1 VNRGEL
7 TKGALMGVYE
17 KLGVRPVIHGA
28 GTTTRYGGSIM
39 RPETIEVMREAAQS
53 LVNIDELNEAAG
65 AAIARMLGAPAAL
78 VTAGSTAGLVL
89 QAAACMTGDDPA
101 KITRLP
107 DTTGMRREFVI
118 QRAHRFSYD
127 QAYRVPGGVLVE
139 IGLGRRTALF
149 ELENAITERT
159 AGVVHLV
166 SPFTSPPGVLS
177 FEEVREVAHAR
188 GVPVL
193 VDAASMLPPRDNLF
207 RYLRGGAD
215 LVIFSGGK
223 GIRGPQ
229 STGIL
234 AGRRDLVRA
243 ATLNASPN
251 QAIGRAAKTSK
262 EEIVGIVNALELF
275 LAEDEAAEMTR
286 YRDVCASIVDTLRD
300 LQGLRALVEQDC
312 VNRVIPHAVVYF
324 EPSWKGPSGKAVR
337 LALASG
343 EPHIYVQQGALQGG
357 YADEISV
364 DPINLQPGDGKIV
377 ATRLREELM
386 QRRTA

>member
-1 VNRGEL
+1 MNRGEL

-65 AAIARMLGAPAAL
+65 AAIARILGAPAAL

-139 IGLGRRTALF
+139 IGLGRRTAVF

-275 LAEDEAAEMTR
+275 LAEDEAAEMAR

-300 LQGLRALVEQDC
+300 IQGLRALVEQDC

-364 DPINLQPGDGKIV
+364 DPINLQPGDEKIV

>member
-1 VNRGEL
+1 MNRGKL

-65 AAIARMLGAPAAL
+65 AAIARILGAPASL

-300 LQGLRALVEQDC
+300 IQGLRALVEQDC

-364 DPINLQPGDGKIV
+364 DPINLQPGDEKIV
-377 ATRLREELM
+377 ATRLREALM
-386 QRRTA
+386 QRKTA

>member
-1 VNRGEL
+1 
-7 TKGALMGVYE
+7 MGVYE

-65 AAIARMLGAPAAL
+65 AAIARILGAPAAL

-149 ELENAITERT
+149 ELESAITERT

-177 FEEVREVAHAR
+177 FEEVCEVAHAR
-188 GVPVL
+188 DVPVL

-300 LQGLRALVEQDC
+300 IQGLRALVEQDC

-364 DPINLQPGDGKIV
+364 DPINLQPGDEKIV

>member
-1 VNRGEL
+1 
-7 TKGALMGVYE
+7 MGVYE

-65 AAIARMLGAPAAL
+65 AAIARILGAPAAL

-275 LAEDEAAEMTR
+275 LAEDEAAEMAR

-300 LQGLRALVEQDC
+300 IQGLRALVEQDC
-312 VNRVIPHAVVYF
+312 ANRVIPHAVVYF

-364 DPINLQPGDGKIV
+364 DPINLQPGDEKIV

>member
-1 VNRGEL
+1 
-7 TKGALMGVYE
+7 MGVYE

-65 AAIARMLGAPAAL
+65 AAIARILGAPAAL

-300 LQGLRALVEQDC
+300 IQGLRALVEQDC

-364 DPINLQPGDGKIV
+364 DPINLQPGDEKIV
-377 ATRLREELM
+377 ATRLREELT
-386 QRRTA
+386 QRSTG